1 MRESR
6 TLKNIKCL
14 YDMSSLDY
22 DVIYKK
28 TKLLLGIYKSVC
40 WKSSERAGEF
50 FEQLQLESKRL
61 DVALEFLMEYSSELS
76 KDRFMSRISSFFKTK
91 WLVEVI
97 DIALNHVYEY
107 PDTYA
112 RTYKEIIKLAYLDFY
127 SNNESD
133 ILDILNIDRSVYYV
147 KKKEAVALLGFAVW
161 GIVIPKY
168 LPKVSNK
175 ISCQEESG
183 YIHEVDSLCETA

>member
-1 MRESR
+1 
-6 TLKNIKCL
+6 
-14 YDMSSLDY
+14 MSNLDY
-22 DVIYKK
+22 NVIFKK

-76 KDRFMSRISSFFKTK
+76 KDRFMARISSFFKTK

-112 RTYKEIIKLAYLDFY
+112 KMYKEIIKLVYLDYF
-127 SNNESD
+127 NNSESD

-147 KKKEAVALLGFAVW
+147 KKKEAIALLGFAIW
-161 GIVIPKY
+161 ALVIPKY
-168 LPKVSNK
+168 LHKTK
-175 ISCQEESG
+175 ISCQEESDTL
-183 YIHEVDSLCETA
+183 DSLCETA